1 MAGQKDQPEGTPW
14 RMNRTWVIVATVI
27 NVLLPGIGTLML
39 GKWRIG
45 AIQLGVFVAAGLLGT
60 ITFGLIYPILLPI
73 KIVDRLWALGS
84 GLWALGPG
92 SKPGSRRQSLI

>member
-1 MAGQKDQPEGTPW
+1 MS
-14 RMNRTWVIVATVI
+14 RTWVIIATVI
-27 NVLLPGIGTLML
+27 NVLLPGIGTLMM

-45 AIQLGVFVAAGLLGT
+45 AIQLGVFVAAGLLGMM
-60 ITFGLIYPILLPI
+60 TFGLIYPILLPI
-73 KIVDRLWALGS
+73 RIMDRLWALGS